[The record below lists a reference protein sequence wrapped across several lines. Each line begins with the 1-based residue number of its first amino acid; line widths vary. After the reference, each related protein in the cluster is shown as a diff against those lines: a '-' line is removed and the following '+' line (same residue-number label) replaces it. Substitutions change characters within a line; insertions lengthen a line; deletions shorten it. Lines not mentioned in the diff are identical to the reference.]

1 MSRKRGNGTGDRTI
15 LEAMSQRLSSGQRF
29 GYAFGSFG
37 TGGFATVPGLVLLFY
52 LTDILG
58 VAAAVASLVVFLP
71 KAWDVIIAPVV
82 GSMSDRTMVRHGH
95 RSRWLLIGGLI
106 LAPMFALTFAA
117 PGGLEGNAAALWVGV
132 FFLFAITGFA
142 TFQVTY
148 LAMPAEFTD
157 DYAER
162 TRIMAIRIVFLTLSI
177 LLFGAG
183 APVLVKAFGSGRSGY
198 AGMGVVVGLLL
209 LVSTVVCWLI
219 LRRVRSYS
227 QAQSEPTLQE
237 RVAAVRQNRWFL
249 LLMLTFVAQALAT
262 GAMLAAVPYLATY
275 ILGGGELQQ
284 TLLFVCL
291 VAPAVVVMPLWAMV
305 SKRVGKQRGFV
316 MSSAVFLVAAVG
328 LFFSRSLPDAA
339 VYVLVGMVG
348 VAYAG
353 MQMFPL
359 AMLPDTVAADAAQ
372 HGRQRAGVFTG
383 VWAAA
388 ETVSLALGPAIVGLI
403 LAATGFISSEAGQT
417 VTQPGSALTGIVLS
431 FSLFPALMMLL
442 SLPTLFKYDLT
453 EKTLNDLRGAHD
465 PATAS

>member
-1 MSRKRGNGTGDRTI
+1 M
-15 LEAMSQRLSSGQRF
+15 AQRLSGKQRF

-52 LTDILG
+52 LTDVLG
-58 VAAAVASLVVFLP
+58 VAAAIASVVVFLP

-82 GSMSDRTMVRHGH
+82 GGMSDKTMIRTG
-95 RSRWLLIGGLI
+95 SRAKWLLIGGLI
-106 LAPMFALTFAA
+106 IGPMFALTFAA
-117 PGGLEGNAAALWVGV
+117 PAALQGNAAALWVGV
-132 FFLFAITGFA
+132 FLLFAITGFA

-148 LAMPAEFTD
+148 LALPAEFTD
-157 DYAER
+157 DYSER
-162 TRIMAIRIVFLTLSI
+162 TRIMSLRIIFLTLSI

-183 APVLVKAFGSGRSGY
+183 APILVKAFGSGRAGY
-198 AGMGVVVGLLL
+198 AGMGIVVGIL
-209 LVSTVVCWLI
+209 LVISTVVCWAI
-219 LRRVRSYS
+219 LRRARSYS
-227 QAQSEPTLQE
+227 QAASEPTMSE
-237 RVAAVRQNRWFL
+237 RVAAVKQNRWFL
-249 LLMLTFVAQALAT
+249 LLLVTFVLQALGT

-291 VAPAVVVMPLWAMV
+291 VGPAIIVMPLWSRV
-305 SKRVGKQRGFV
+305 SRGLGKQRGFLAA
-316 MSSAVFLVAAVG
+316 SAVFVIAAAG

-403 LAATGFISSEAGQT
+403 LAATGFISSAGGET
-417 VTQPGSALTGIVLS
+417 VTQPGTALTGIVVA
-431 FSLFPALMMLL
+431 FGAFPALMMLC

-453 EKTLNDLRGAHD
+453 ENRLEDLRGAH
-465 PATAS
+465 AAQ

>member
-1 MSRKRGNGTGDRTI
+1 
-15 LEAMSQRLSSGQRF
+15 MSQRLTSGQRF

-82 GSMSDRTMVRHGH
+82 GSISDKTMVRTG
-95 RSRWLLIGGLI
+95 SRAKWLLIGGLI
-106 LAPMFALTFAA
+106 IAPMFALTFAA
-117 PGGLEGNAAALWVGV
+117 PAGLEGNAAALWVGV

-162 TRIMAIRIVFLTLSI
+162 TKIMSIRIVFLTLSI

-183 APVLVKAFGSGRSGY
+183 APILVKAFGTGRPGY
-198 AGMGVVVGLLL
+198 AGMGIVVGLLL
-209 LVSTVVCWLI
+209 LVATIVCWAI
-219 LRRVRSYS
+219 VRKAKAYT
-227 QAQSEPTLQE
+227 QAQSEPSLHE
-237 RVAAVRQNRWFL
+237 RVAAVRENRWFL
-249 LLMLTFVAQALAT
+249 LLMLTFVCQALGV

-275 ILGGGELQQ
+275 ILGGGELEQ

-291 VAPAVVVMPLWAMV
+291 VAPAVIVMPLWSMT
-305 SKRVGKQRGFV
+305 SRRVGKQRGFI
-316 MSSAVFLVAAVG
+316 MASTIFLVAAVG
-328 LFFSRSLPDAA
+328 LFFARSLPGAA
-339 VYVLVGMVG
+339 VYVLVGLVG

-359 AMLPDTVAADAAQ
+359 AMLPDSVAADAAV
-372 HGRQRAGVFTG
+372 HGSQRAGVFTG
-383 VWAAA
+383 VWAAG
-388 ETVSLALGPAIVGLI
+388 ETVALALGPAVVGLI
-403 LAATGFISSEAGQT
+403 LAATGFISSEGGNT
-417 VTQPGSALTGIVLS
+417 VTQPDSALTGIVLS
-431 FSLFPALMMLL
+431 FSLFPAAVLVQVRPHRE
-442 SLPTLFKYDLT
+442 PTQ
-453 EKTLNDLRGAHD
+453 R
-465 PATAS
+465 TARIT

>member
-1 MSRKRGNGTGDRTI
+1 VSRKRGNGTGDGTI
-15 LEAMSQRLSSGQRF
+15 LGLMSQRLTGRQRF

-52 LTDILG
+52 LTDVLG
-58 VAAAVASLVVFLP
+58 VAAAIASLVVFLP

-82 GSMSDRTMVRHGH
+82 GSMSDRTMVRAGH
-95 RSRWLLIGGLI
+95 RTKWLLIGGLI

-117 PGGLEGNAAALWVGV
+117 PAALEGNAAALWVGV

-157 DYAER
+157 DYGER
-162 TRIMAIRIVFLTLSI
+162 TRITAIRIVFLSLSI

-183 APVLVKAFGSGRSGY
+183 APILVKAFGSGRSGY

-209 LVSTVVCWLI
+209 LVSTVVCWSM

-249 LLMLTFVAQALAT
+249 LLMLTFVPQALAT
-262 GAMLAAVPYLATY
+262 GAMLASVPYLATY

-284 TLLFVCL
+284 TLLFVCM
-291 VAPAVVVMPLWAMV
+291 VAPAVIVMPLWAMV

-316 MSSAVFLVAAVG
+316 MASGVFLVAAVG

-388 ETVSLALGPAIVGLI
+388 ETVSLALGPAVVGLI

-417 VTQPGSALTGIVLS
+417 VTQPASALTGIVLS

-465 PATAS
+465 PAAAS

>member
-1 MSRKRGNGTGDRTI
+1 
-15 LEAMSQRLSSGQRF
+15 MSQRLTSGQRF

-82 GSMSDRTMVRHGH
+82 GSMSDKTMVRTG
-95 RSRWLLIGGLI
+95 SRAKWLLIGGLI
-106 LAPMFALTFAA
+106 IAPMFALTFAA
-117 PGGLEGNAAALWVGV
+117 PAGLEGNAAALWVGV

-162 TRIMAIRIVFLTLSI
+162 TKIMSIRIVFLTLSI

-183 APVLVKAFGSGRSGY
+183 APILVKAFGTGRPGY
-198 AGMGVVVGLLL
+198 AGMGIVVGLLL
-209 LVSTVVCWLI
+209 LVATIVCWAI
-219 LRRVRSYS
+219 VRKAKAYT
-227 QAQSEPTLQE
+227 QAQSEPSLHE
-237 RVAAVRQNRWFL
+237 RVAAVRENRWFL
-249 LLMLTFVAQALAT
+249 LLMLTFVCQALGV

-275 ILGGGELQQ
+275 ILGGGELEQ

-291 VAPAVVVMPLWAMV
+291 VAPAVIVMPLWSMT
-305 SKRVGKQRGFV
+305 SRRVGKQRGFI
-316 MSSAVFLVAAVG
+316 MASTIFLVAAVG
-328 LFFSRSLPDAA
+328 LFFARSLPGAA
-339 VYVLVGMVG
+339 VYVLVGLVG

-359 AMLPDTVAADAAQ
+359 AMLPASVAADAAV
-372 HGRQRAGVFTG
+372 HGSQRAGVFTG
-383 VWAAA
+383 VWAAG
-388 ETVSLALGPAIVGLI
+388 ETVALALGPAVVGLI
-403 LAATGFISSEAGQT
+403 LAATGFISSEGGNT
-417 VTQPGSALTGIVLS
+417 VTQPDSALTGIVLS
-431 FSLFPALMMLL
+431 FSLFPAAMLLL
-442 SLPTLFKYDLT
+442 SLPSLFKYDLT
-453 EKTLNDLRGAHD
+453 ENRLNELRGSHD
-465 PATAS
+465 SAAAS

>member
-1 MSRKRGNGTGDRTI
+1 M
-15 LEAMSQRLSSGQRF
+15 AQRLSGTQRF

-52 LTDILG
+52 LTDVLG

-71 KAWDVIIAPVV
+71 KAWDVLIAPVL
-82 GSMSDRTMVRHGH
+82 GGLSDKTMVRTG
-95 RSRWLLIGGLI
+95 SRAKWLLIGGLI
-106 LAPMFALTFAA
+106 IGPMFALTFGA
-117 PGGLEGNAAALWVGV
+117 PQALQGNSAALWVGV

-148 LAMPAEFTD
+148 LALPAEFTD
-157 DYAER
+157 DYRER
-162 TRIMAIRIVFLTLSI
+162 TRIMSLRIIFLTLSI

-183 APVLVKAFGSGRSGY
+183 APVLVNAFGSGRSGY
-198 AGMGVVVGLLL
+198 MGMGVVVGVL
-209 LVSTVVCWLI
+209 LVISTVVCWAI
-219 LRRVRSYS
+219 LRRTTSYS
-227 QAQSEPTLQE
+227 EADSEPTMAE
-237 RVAAVRQNRWFL
+237 RVAAVRQNRWFAL
-249 LLMLTFVAQALAT
+249 LLITFVLQALAT

-291 VAPAVVVMPLWAMV
+291 VGPAIVVMPLWSMV
-305 SKRVGKQRGFV
+305 ARRSGKQRGFALA
-316 MSSAVFLVAAVG
+316 SGVFVIAAIG

-339 VYVLVGMVG
+339 IYLLVGLVG

-359 AMLPDTVAADAAQ
+359 AMLPDTVAADAAA

-388 ETVSLALGPAIVGLI
+388 ETVAFALGPAIVGLI
-403 LAATGFISSEAGQT
+403 LAATGFISSSGDET
-417 VTQPGSALTGIVLS
+417 VTQPTSALTGIVVA
-431 FSLFPALMMLL
+431 FGAFPALMLLL

-453 EKTLNDLRGAHD
+453 EYRLNDLRGAH
-465 PATAS
+465 AE

>member
-1 MSRKRGNGTGDRTI
+1 
-15 LEAMSQRLSSGQRF
+15 MSQRLTSGQRF

-82 GSMSDRTMVRHGH
+82 GSMSDKTMVRTG
-95 RSRWLLIGGLI
+95 SRAKWLLIGGLI
-106 LAPMFALTFAA
+106 IAPMFALTFAA
-117 PGGLEGNAAALWVGV
+117 PAGLEGNAAALWVGV

-162 TRIMAIRIVFLTLSI
+162 TKIMSIRIVFLTLSI

-183 APVLVKAFGSGRSGY
+183 APILVKAFGTGRPGY
-198 AGMGVVVGLLL
+198 AGMGIVVGLLL
-209 LVSTVVCWLI
+209 LVATIVCWAI
-219 LRRVRSYS
+219 VRKAKAYT
-227 QAQSEPTLQE
+227 QAQSEPSLHE
-237 RVAAVRQNRWFL
+237 RVAAVRENRWFL
-249 LLMLTFVAQALAT
+249 LLMLTFVCQALGV

-275 ILGGGELQQ
+275 ILGGGELEQ

-291 VAPAVVVMPLWAMV
+291 VAPAVIVMPLWSMT
-305 SKRVGKQRGFV
+305 SRRVGKQRGFI
-316 MSSAVFLVAAVG
+316 MASTIFLVAAVG
-328 LFFSRSLPDAA
+328 LFFARSLPGAA
-339 VYVLVGMVG
+339 VYVLVGLVG

-359 AMLPDTVAADAAQ
+359 AMLPDSVAADAAV
-372 HGRQRAGVFTG
+372 HGSQRAGVFTG
-383 VWAAA
+383 VWAAG
-388 ETVSLALGPAIVGLI
+388 ETVALALGPAVVGLI
-403 LAATGFISSEAGQT
+403 LAATGFISSEGGNT
-417 VTQPGSALTGIVLS
+417 VTQPDSALTGIVLS
-431 FSLFPALMMLL
+431 FSLFPAAMLL
-442 SLPTLFKYDLT
+442 LRLPSLFKYDLT
-453 EKTLNDLRGAHD
+453 ENRLNELRGSHD
-465 PATAS
+465 SAAAS

>member
-1 MSRKRGNGTGDRTI
+1 M
-15 LEAMSQRLSSGQRF
+15 AQRLTSGQRF

-82 GSMSDRTMVRHGH
+82 GSMSDKTMLRTGSRA
-95 RSRWLLIGGLI
+95 RWLLIGGLI
-106 LAPMFALTFAA
+106 MGPMFALTFAA

-157 DYAER
+157 DYKER
-162 TRIMAIRIVFLTLSI
+162 TQIMSIRIVFLTLSI

-183 APVLVKAFGSGRSGY
+183 APILVKAFGSGRGGY
-198 AGMGVVVGLLL
+198 VGMGVVVGLLL
-209 LVSTVVCWLI
+209 VVSTVVCWALV
-219 LRRVRSYS
+219 RRARAYT
-227 QAQSEPTLQE
+227 QAESEPSLHD
-237 RVAAVRQNRWFL
+237 RIAAVRENRWFL
-249 LLMLTFVAQALAT
+249 LLMLTFVAQALGV

-291 VAPAVVVMPLWAMV
+291 VAPAIIIMPLWAMT
-305 SKRVGKQRGFV
+305 SKRVGKQRGFI
-316 MSSAVFLVAAVG
+316 MASGIFLIAAVG
-328 LFFSRSLPDAA
+328 LFFARSLPDAA

-359 AMLPDTVAADAAQ
+359 AMMPDAVAADAAV
-372 HGRQRAGVFTG
+372 HGSQRAGVFTG
-383 VWAAA
+383 VWAAG
-388 ETVSLALGPAIVGLI
+388 ETVALALGPAVVGLI
-403 LAATGFISSEAGQT
+403 LAATGFISTSAGET
-417 VTQPGSALTGIVLS
+417 VTQPGSALTGIVVS
-431 FSLFPALMMLL
+431 FSIFPALMLLL

-453 EKTLNDLRGAHD
+453 EEKLDELRGARD
-465 PATAS
+465 SATAS